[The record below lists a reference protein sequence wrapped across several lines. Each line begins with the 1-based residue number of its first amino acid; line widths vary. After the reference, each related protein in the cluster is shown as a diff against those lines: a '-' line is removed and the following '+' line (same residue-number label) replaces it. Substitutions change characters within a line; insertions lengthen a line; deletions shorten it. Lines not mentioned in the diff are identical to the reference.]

1 MGDRPNRRGSR
12 GNHEGP
18 SRAEARANVLDA
30 LQAVLTP
37 DEEVAG
43 GTPSDGTTDSL
54 TLTFAA

>member
-1 MGDRPNRRGSR
+1 
-12 GNHEGP
+12 
-18 SRAEARANVLDA
+18 VLDA

-43 GTPSDGTTDSL
+43 GTPSDGDTDSL